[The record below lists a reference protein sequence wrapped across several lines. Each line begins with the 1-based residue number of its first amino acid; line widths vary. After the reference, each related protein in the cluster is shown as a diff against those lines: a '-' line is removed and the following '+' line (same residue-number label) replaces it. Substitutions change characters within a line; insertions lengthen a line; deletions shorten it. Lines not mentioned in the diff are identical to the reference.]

1 MVEAVIL
8 ELAPNEDDE
17 FIVEVEP
24 EKLIVGAE
32 AMGSLNSAVI
42 ETIVEPET
50 KLSASLSV
58 IEIIVGAKVSGKVNS
73 ELGATLL

>member
-1 MVEAVIL
+1 ML
-8 ELAPNEDDE
+8 ELPML
-17 FIVEVEP
+17 

-42 ETIVEPET
+42 ETIVEPDT

-58 IEIIVGAKVSGKVNS
+58 TEIIEGAKVSGKVNS

>member
-17 FIVEVEP
+17 FIVVLEP

-32 AMGSLNSAVI
+32 AIGSLNSAVI
-42 ETIVEPET
+42 ETIVGGMLVDPGPACYEQW
-50 KLSASLSV
+50 
-58 IEIIVGAKVSGKVNS
+58 GAAA
-73 ELGATLL
+73 ATW

>member
-8 ELAPNEDDE
+8 ELPML
-17 FIVEVEP
+17 

-42 ETIVEPET
+42 ETIVEPDT

-58 IEIIVGAKVSGKVNS
+58 
-73 ELGATLL
+73 T

>member
-17 FIVEVEP
+17 FIVVLDP

-42 ETIVEPET
+42 ETC
-50 KLSASLSV
+50 
-58 IEIIVGAKVSGKVNS
+58 
-73 ELGATLL
+73 LLYTSPSPRD

>member
-1 MVEAVIL
+1 ML
-8 ELAPNEDDE
+8 D
-17 FIVEVEP
+17 P

-58 IEIIVGAKVSGKVNS
+58 SEIIVGAKVSGKVNS

>member
-1 MVEAVIL
+1 ML
-8 ELAPNEDDE
+8 D
-17 FIVEVEP
+17 P

-58 IEIIVGAKVSGKVNS
+58 TEIIVGAKVSGKVNS

>member
-17 FIVEVEP
+17 FIVVLEP

-32 AMGSLNSAVI
+32 AIGSLNSAVI

-58 IEIIVGAKVSGKVNS
+58 SEIIVGAKVSGKVNS